1 MLKSTIQDKVNG
13 TSPIL
18 SGLPFVCYI
27 CRLNGL
33 SFVCKSNAS
42 EMHKFPFF
50 PNDFLM
56 KVLWKVWL
64 KFHSLSSDNS
74 LEQRTIQCTRECNL
88 LSTLLTSCL
97 IDLSSSV
104 WELHWLY
111 FLKQFISQYLG
122 IPILW
127 DLACLIIII
136 IRILSCYLQWKLPSI
151 SIVLL

>member
-1 MLKSTIQDKVNG
+1 MVLLPYWVAC
-13 TSPIL
+13 PL
-18 SGLPFVCYI
+18 SATFVCWMA
-27 CRLNGL
+27 CHL
-33 SFVCKSNAS
+33 SVKVMQVKCTNFL
-42 EMHKFPFF
+42 FF
-50 PNDFLM
+50 RNDFLT
-56 KVLWKVWL
+56 KVLSKVWL
-64 KFHSLSSDNS
+64 KFRSLSSDNS

-97 IDLSSSV
+97 TDLSSSV

-122 IPILW
+122 IAILW

>member
-1 MLKSTIQDKVNG
+1 MVLLPYWVAC
-13 TSPIL
+13 PL
-18 SGLPFVCYI
+18 SATFVCWMV
-27 CRLNGL
+27 CHL
-33 SFVCKSNAS
+33 FVKVMQVKCTN
-42 EMHKFPFF
+42 FLFF

-97 IDLSSSV
+97 TDLSSSV

-122 IPILW
+122 IAILW

>member
-1 MLKSTIQDKVNG
+1 MVLLPYWVAC
-13 TSPIL
+13 PL
-18 SGLPFVCYI
+18 SATFVCWMA
-27 CRLNGL
+27 CHL
-33 SFVCKSNAS
+33 SVKVMQVKCTNFL
-42 EMHKFPFF
+42 FF

-136 IRILSCYLQWKLPSI
+136 IRILSCYLRWKLPSI

>member
-1 MLKSTIQDKVNG
+1 MVLLPYWVVC
-13 TSPIL
+13 PL
-18 SGLPFVCYI
+18 SATFVCWMA
-27 CRLNGL
+27 CHL
-33 SFVCKSNAS
+33 SVKVMQVKCTNFL
-42 EMHKFPFF
+42 FF
-50 PNDFLM
+50 RNDFLT
-56 KVLWKVWL
+56 KVLSKVWL
-64 KFHSLSSDNS
+64 KFRSLSSDNS

-88 LSTLLTSCL
+88 LSILLTSCL

-122 IPILW
+122 IAILW

-136 IRILSCYLQWKLPSI
+136 RILLCYLQWKLPSI

>member
-1 MLKSTIQDKVNG
+1 MVLLPYWVTC
-13 TSPIL
+13 PL
-18 SGLPFVCYI
+18 SATFVCWMV
-27 CRLNGL
+27 CHL
-33 SFVCKSNAS
+33 FVKVMQVKCTN
-42 EMHKFPFF
+42 FLFF

-56 KVLWKVWL
+56 KVLSKVWL
-64 KFHSLSSDNS
+64 KFRSLSSDNS

-122 IPILW
+122 IAILW